1 MRGRRRRSQPRCPGF
16 LSPFGCRHSL
26 LGHPLPAGELGLPHG
41 RLTGHRRQ
49 GRTPTGLSRCTRMR
63 CGRGGCPLYPEDCG
77 AHTAGWM
84 SPTATRRF
92 ATASPCTPDP
102 NDPSTG
108 ASCNEASPRVHT
120 VHPSGLPLTCNPT
133 DGTRVLGLSLRASHP
148 AVTSDACRSG
158 DGQWAPARATSPS
171 PTRPPHVATRCVRPR
186 GAPPDH
192 DCCRRRHHVRRAPRK
207 RRAPPRRRQPAHS
220 QSAPALGLVKVV
232 RPRFAA
238 GAPP

>member
-1 MRGRRRRSQPRCPGF
+1 MRGRRRRSRPRCPGF
-16 LSPFGCRHSL
+16 LPPFGCRRSL
-26 LGHPLPAGELGLPHG
+26 VGHPLPAGELGLPHG

-49 GRTPTGLSRCTRMR
+49 GRTPTGLSRCTRTR

-77 AHTAGWM
+77 AHTAGRM
-84 SPTATRRF
+84 SPTAARRF

-120 VHPSGLPLTCNPT
+120 VHPSGLPLTCNPM

-158 DGQWAPARATSPS
+158 DGHMGTCPSYVTVTNTSSIP
-171 PTRPPHVATRCVRPR
+171 
-186 GAPPDH
+186 
-192 DCCRRRHHVRRAPRK
+192 
-207 RRAPPRRRQPAHS
+207 
-220 QSAPALGLVKVV
+220 
-232 RPRFAA
+232 
-238 GAPP
+238 

>member
-1 MRGRRRRSQPRCPGF
+1 MPGF
-16 LSPFGCRHSL
+16 LSPFGCRRSL

-77 AHTAGWM
+77 AHTAGRM
-84 SPTATRRF
+84 SPTAARRF

-120 VHPSGLPLTCNPT
+120 VHPSGLPLTCNRWMEHRSLGFPPELHT
-133 DGTRVLGLSLRASHP
+133 PPLPATHVGVGTGNGHMPELRH
-148 AVTSDACRSG
+148 RH
-158 DGQWAPARATSPS
+158 Q
-171 PTRPPHVATRCVRPR
+171 
-186 GAPPDH
+186 H
-192 DCCRRRHHVRRAPRK
+192 D
-207 RRAPPRRRQPAHS
+207 
-220 QSAPALGLVKVV
+220 LLT
-232 RPRFAA
+232 
-238 GAPP
+238 